1 MRTDTEIKAE
11 GMAALKGALDP
22 VEVEKFILLLRRE
35 TFDYTEWQRS
45 LWSDKK
51 TSDIFDMG
59 RKQAGAETTDR

>member
-45 LWSDKK
+45 LWPEKK

-59 RKQAGAETTDR
+59 RKQAEAKTKGP

>member
-22 VEVEKFILLLRRE
+22 VEVEKIILLLRRE
-35 TFDYTEWQRS
+35 TFDYTEWQRN
-45 LWSDKK
+45 LWPEKK

-59 RKQAGAETTDR
+59 RKQAGSETKNR

>member
-45 LWSDKK
+45 LWPEKK
-51 TSDIFDMG
+51 ASDIFEMG
-59 RKQAGAETTDR
+59 RKQAGAETKGR